1 MMDKNQI
8 VNVKEEKIMTSKINT
23 LFSNKLGTW
32 IFWIISGVV
41 FISTRSAVFLI
52 LPILYTTQQNKK
64 MGEMDK

>member
-1 MMDKNQI
+1 
-8 VNVKEEKIMTSKINT
+8 MTSKINT
-23 LFSNKLGTW
+23 LYGNKLGTW